1 MLKPLKCTLTAL
13 ILSTA
18 AEAAPPPQATAT
30 ATLTAAPAP
39 NAQAIPVASAATTT
53 STEWPIT
60 VNVQLDVSKVD
71 PSNSTVGLNC
81 EAILDTQHDVTAN
94 NITSG
99 PVDAATY
106 HKDIEMHPQGWPSR
120 RVSVGAAMVNG
131 EYHGVQSVTFK
142 FNPAQAALQ
151 GAGSGPLDT
160 VVVGCRLTLNNLL
173 AIMNPYSGLTGPSSP
188 LEVTSGAIAF
198 VQTHAIEWQTQ

>member
-1 MLKPLKCTLTAL
+1 MLKPFKCTLTAL
-13 ILSTA
+13 ILITA
-18 AEAAPPPQATAT
+18 VEAAPPPQTAPS

-39 NAQAIPVASAATTT
+39 IAQAIPMATAPKTT
-53 STEWPIT
+53 NTEWPIT

-71 PSNSTVGLNC
+71 PSIATVGLDC
-81 EAILDTQHDVTAN
+81 RAALDTQHDVTAR

-106 HKDIEMHPQGWPSR
+106 HKVLEMYPQSWPLR
-120 RVSVGAAMVNG
+120 RVNVGAPMVNG
-131 EYHGVQSVTFK
+131 EYHGVQSATLKFK
-142 FNPAQAALQ
+142 PAQAALQ

-160 VVVGCRLTLNNLL
+160 VVVGCRLTLNNQS

-198 VQTHAIEWQTQ
+198 VQTHPIEWQAQ